1 MPKLEEEI
9 NQKKF
14 SNDYQ
19 KLAVNVLYTHGWL
32 INKFAKLLKHEQLTL
47 SQYNVLR
54 ILRGQHPEA
63 LTVNV
68 LKERMLDKTPD
79 VSRLVDRIIEKKLI
93 ERSACNQDRR
103 RVNIVITSKGLEL
116 LKKLDHIDDEF
127 KIIFQNLNK
136 NEVVEMNNYLDKLR
150 G

>member
-14 SNDYQ
+14 SNEYQ
-19 KLAVNVLYTHGWL
+19 KLAVNILYTHGWL
-32 INKFAKLLKHEQLTL
+32 INKFSRLLKHEQLTL

-54 ILRGQHPEA
+54 ILRGQHPES
-63 LTVNV
+63 LTINL

-93 ERSACNQDRR
+93 ERSSCNEDRR
-103 RVNIVITSKGLEL
+103 RVNIIITSKGLEL
-116 LKKLDHIDDEF
+116 LKKLDYIDDEF
-127 KIIFQNLNK
+127 KVLFQNLK
-136 NEVVEMNNYLDKLR
+136 KKEVVDINNYLDKLR